1 MKKLFILFI
10 LSILASPV
18 LMAQG
23 KIGSFNLQEV
33 LPKLTEYQKAQE
45 EMETYAKQIR
55 DEVQSQQ
62 EEFQKKLEILQQEA
76 PNLAPSV
83 LSSRQAELQ
92 TLQQEFEQFQQS
104 AQTGAQQLES
114 KLMTPILSKVQENVQ
129 KVADSNGYAYI
140 VKSEYCSAE
149 VKSNDITPL
158 VLKSLGVN

>member
-10 LSILASPV
+10 LIILASPV
-18 LMAQG
+18 AMAQ
-23 KIGSFNLQEV
+23 KVGSFNLQEV

-45 EMETYAKQIR
+45 EMETYAKQIQ
-55 DEVQSQQ
+55 DEIKSQQ
-62 EEFQKKLEILQQEA
+62 EEFQSKLQIFQKEA

-83 LSSRQAELQ
+83 LASRQTELQ

-104 AQTGAQQLES
+104 AQAGAQQLES

-129 KVADSNGYAYI
+129 KVAESNGYAYI

-149 VKSNDITPL
+149 VKSNDITTL
-158 VLKSLGVN
+158 VLKELGVN